1 MTSSWMSQL
10 ESLGMDC
17 KEKIL
22 ESSILSTS
30 LLGADIVLSL
40 CRSGGEMNKEDR
52 ERTETLEI
60 NIHCPG
66 GSTNL

>member
-1 MTSSWMSQL
+1 MTSPWMSQL
-10 ESLGMDC
+10 ERLGMDC

-40 CRSGGEMNKEDR
+40 CRSEGEMNKIEKE
-52 ERTETLEI
+52 ERR
-60 NIHCPG
+60 
-66 GSTNL
+66 